1 MLRYT
6 SSPHILALPP
16 MIAFGFVMSACG
28 GAAPVASDSPSSH
41 TAMHSPTVTPLS
53 MHSMRVDVGGYRLYM
68 RCMGQGSPTV
78 IFDAGLGEDASTW
91 DHVQP
96 EVAQFTQACAYDR
109 ANVAPSGSR
118 PATI

>member
-6 SSPHILALPP
+6 SSPYVLSLIL
-16 MIAFGFVMSACG
+16 IITVGSIMSACG
-28 GAAPVASDSPSSH
+28 DAAPVASHSPSPH

-53 MHSMRVDVGGYRLYM
+53 MHSMRVDVGGYQLYV

-78 IFDAGLGEDASTW
+78 IFDAGLRDNASTW

-96 EVAQFTQACAYDR
+96 EVAQFTQACAYD
-109 ANVAPSGSR
+109 
-118 PATI
+118 